1 MKIGQNRSSF
11 IQVLLKIW
19 EDEDLTL
26 PQKSIMNFIWS
37 ITAHK
42 DENKAII
49 VSKVLEKITG
59 LDRSNVYRN
68 TKSLEDMGYISK
80 KMVNTEHSSHKV
92 TEYTL
97 NLPYLISKYEKKG
110 MRVELSTDEENEKN
124 IKNVKKVEK
133 TLDKTTQKPYTYMS
147 AEEKKKK
154 EERER
159 EERRAYSI
167 RLAEERNKNL
177 KNYPY
182 RKKEN

>member
-1 MKIGQNRSSF
+1 MKIEKYYTSF
-11 IQVLLKIW
+11 TQVPLEIW
-19 EDEDLTL
+19 RDEDLTL

-42 DENKAII
+42 DDNKAII
-49 VSKVLEKITG
+49 QSKILEEITG

-68 TKSLEDMGYISK
+68 TKSLEEMGYFSK
-80 KMVNTEHSSHKV
+80 KTVKSEHSLYKV

-97 NLPYLISKYEKKG
+97 NLPYLLSKYEKKG
-110 MRVELSTDEENEKN
+110 MRVKLSTDEENE
-124 IKNVKKVEK
+124 KNVKKVEK
-133 TLDKTTQKPYTYMS
+133 TLDKTTPKPYNNVS
-147 AEEKKKK
+147 ED
-154 EERER
+154 
-159 EERRAYSI
+159 ERRTYSI

>member
-1 MKIGQNRSSF
+1 MKIGQNHSSF

-110 MRVELSTDEENEKN
+110 MRVELSTDEKSE
-124 IKNVKKVEK
+124 KNVKKVEK
-133 TLDKTTQKPYTYMS
+133 TLDKTTPRPYNYMS
-147 AEEKKKK
+147 ED
-154 EERER
+154 
-159 EERRAYSI
+159 ERREYSI
-167 RLAEERNKNL
+167 RLAEERNRNL

>member
-1 MKIGQNRSSF
+1 MKIGQNHSSF

-110 MRVELSTDEENEKN
+110 MRVELSTDEKSE
-124 IKNVKKVEK
+124 KNVKKVEK
-133 TLDKTTQKPYTYMS
+133 TLDKTTPRPYNYMS
-147 AEEKKKK
+147 ED
-154 EERER
+154 
-159 EERRAYSI
+159 ERREYSI
-167 RLAEERNKNL
+167 RLAEERNRNL

-182 RKKEN
+182 RKREN

>member
-42 DENKAII
+42 DETKAII

-97 NLPYLISKYEKKG
+97 NLPYLLSKYEKKG

-124 IKNVKKVEK
+124 VKKVEK
-133 TLDKTTQKPYTYMS
+133 TLDKTTPKPYTYIS
-147 AEEKKKK
+147 ED
-154 EERER
+154 
-159 EERRAYSI
+159 ERRAYSI

-182 RKKEN
+182 RKREN

>member
-1 MKIGQNRSSF
+1 MKIEKYYTSF
-11 IQVLLKIW
+11 TQVPLEIW
-19 EDEDLTL
+19 RDEDLTL

-42 DENKAII
+42 DDNKAII
-49 VSKVLEKITG
+49 QSKILEEITG

-68 TKSLEDMGYISK
+68 TKSLEEMGYFSK
-80 KMVNTEHSSHKV
+80 KTVKSEHSLYKV

-97 NLPYLISKYEKKG
+97 NLPYLLSKYEKKG
-110 MRVELSTDEENEKN
+110 MRVKLSTDEENE
-124 IKNVKKVEK
+124 KNVKKVEK
-133 TLDKTTQKPYTYMS
+133 TLDKTTPKPYNYMS
-147 AEEKKKK
+147 ED
-154 EERER
+154 
-159 EERRAYSI
+159 ERRAYSI

>member
-59 LDRSNVYRN
+59 LNRSNVYRN
-68 TKSLEDMGYISK
+68 TKGLEDMGYISK

-110 MRVELSTDEENEKN
+110 MRVELSTDEKSE
-124 IKNVKKVEK
+124 KNVKKVEK
-133 TLDKTTQKPYTYMS
+133 TLDKTTPKPYNYMS
-147 AEEKKKK
+147 ED
-154 EERER
+154 
-159 EERRAYSI
+159 ERREYSI
-167 RLAEERNKNL
+167 RLAEERNRNL

-182 RKKEN
+182 RKREN

>member
-1 MKIGQNRSSF
+1 MKIGQNHSSF

-124 IKNVKKVEK
+124 TKNVKKVEK
-133 TLDKTTQKPYTYMS
+133 TLDKTAQKPYTYMS
-147 AEEKKKK
+147 EEEKMAETKSFIEKRIK
-154 EERER
+154 E
-159 EERRAYSI
+159 I
-167 RLAEERNKNL
+167 

>member
-97 NLPYLISKYEKKG
+97 NLPYLLSKYEKKG

-124 IKNVKKVEK
+124 VKKVEK
-133 TLDKTTQKPYTYMS
+133 TLDKTTQRPYTYMN
-147 AEEKKKK
+147 ED
-154 EERER
+154 
-159 EERRAYSI
+159 ERRAYSI

>member
-1 MKIGQNRSSF
+1 MKIEKYYTSF
-11 IQVLLKIW
+11 TQVPLEIW
-19 EDEDLTL
+19 RDEDLTL

-42 DENKAII
+42 DDNKAII
-49 VSKVLEKITG
+49 QSKILEEITG

-68 TKSLEDMGYISK
+68 TKSLEEMGYFSK
-80 KMVNTEHSSHKV
+80 KTVKTEHSLYKV

-97 NLPYLISKYEKKG
+97 NLPYLLSKYEKKG
-110 MRVELSTDEENEKN
+110 MRVKLSTDEENE
-124 IKNVKKVEK
+124 KNVKKVEK
-133 TLDKTTQKPYTYMS
+133 TLDKTTQRPYNYIS
-147 AEEKKKK
+147 ED
-154 EERER
+154 
-159 EERRAYSI
+159 ERRAYSI

>member
-1 MKIGQNRSSF
+1 MKIGQNHSSF

-110 MRVELSTDEENEKN
+110 MRVELSTDEKSE
-124 IKNVKKVEK
+124 KNVKKVEK
-133 TLDKTTQKPYTYMS
+133 TLDKTTPRPYNYMS
-147 AEEKKKK
+147 ED
-154 EERER
+154 
-159 EERRAYSI
+159 ERREYSI
-167 RLAEERNKNL
+167 RLVEERNKNL

>member
-1 MKIGQNRSSF
+1 MKIEKYYTSF
-11 IQVLLKIW
+11 TQVPLEIW
-19 EDEDLTL
+19 RDEDLTL

-42 DENKAII
+42 DDNKAII
-49 VSKVLEKITG
+49 QSKILEEITG

-68 TKSLEDMGYISK
+68 TKSLEDMGYFSK
-80 KMVNTEHSSHKV
+80 KTVKTEHSLYKV

-97 NLPYLISKYEKKG
+97 NLPYLLSKYEKKG
-110 MRVELSTDEENEKN
+110 MRVKLSTDEENE
-124 IKNVKKVEK
+124 KNVKKVEK
-133 TLDKTTQKPYTYMS
+133 TLDKTTQRPYTYMN
-147 AEEKKKK
+147 ED
-154 EERER
+154 ERK
-159 EERRAYSI
+159 AYSI

>member
-80 KMVNTEHSSHKV
+80 KMVNTEQSSHKV

-110 MRVELSTDEENEKN
+110 MRIKLSTDEENEKN
-124 IKNVKKVEK
+124 VKKIEK
-133 TLDKTTQKPYTYMS
+133 TLDKTTPKPYTYMS
-147 AEEKKKK
+147 ED
-154 EERER
+154 
-159 EERRAYSI
+159 ERRTYSI

>member
-80 KMVNTEHSSHKV
+80 KMVNTEQSSHKV

-97 NLPYLISKYEKKG
+97 NLPYLISKYENNG
-110 MRVELSTDEENEKN
+110 MRVELSTDEESE
-124 IKNVKKVEK
+124 KNVKKVEK
-133 TLDKTTQKPYTYMS
+133 TLDKTTPKPYNNVS
-147 AEEKKKK
+147 ED
-154 EERER
+154 ERK
-159 EERRAYSI
+159 AYSI

>member
-110 MRVELSTDEENEKN
+110 MRVELGTDEENEKN
-124 IKNVKKVEK
+124 TKNVKKVEK
-133 TLDKTTQKPYTYMS
+133 TLDKTAPKPYTYIS
-147 AEEKKKK
+147 ED
-154 EERER
+154 
-159 EERRAYSI
+159 ERREYSI

-182 RKKEN
+182 RKREN

>member
-1 MKIGQNRSSF
+1 MKIGQNHSSF

-97 NLPYLISKYEKKG
+97 NLPYLLSKYEKKG
-110 MRVELSTDEENEKN
+110 MRVELGTDEENK
-124 IKNVKKVEK
+124 KNVKKVEK
-133 TLDKTTQKPYTYMS
+133 TLDKTTPKPYTYMS
-147 AEEKKKK
+147 ED
-154 EERER
+154 
-159 EERRAYSI
+159 ERREYSI
-167 RLAEERNKNL
+167 RLAEERNRNL

-182 RKKEN
+182 RKREN

>member
-97 NLPYLISKYEKKG
+97 NLPYLLSKYEKKG

-124 IKNVKKVEK
+124 VKKVEK
-133 TLDKTTQKPYTYMS
+133 TLDKTTQKPYTYVS

-154 EERER
+154 EEKER

-182 RKKEN
+182 RKREN

>member
-11 IQVLLKIW
+11 IQVLLKIL

-26 PQKSIMNFIWS
+26 AQKGILNFIWS
-37 ITAHK
+37 ITAHR
-42 DENKAII
+42 DGNKAII
-49 VSKVLEKITG
+49 LSKVLEKITG
-59 LDRSNVYRN
+59 LTRMNIYNNIKR
-68 TKSLEDMGYISK
+68 LEELGYISK
-80 KMVNTEHSSHKV
+80 ALVKTEYSTNKV

-124 IKNVKKVEK
+124 VKKVEK
-133 TLDKTTQKPYTYMS
+133 TLDKTTPKPYNYMS
-147 AEEKKKK
+147 ED
-154 EERER
+154 
-159 EERRAYSI
+159 ERRAYSI

>member
-1 MKIGQNRSSF
+1 MKIGQNHSSF

-110 MRVELSTDEENEKN
+110 MRVELSTDEKSE
-124 IKNVKKVEK
+124 KNVKKVEK
-133 TLDKTTQKPYTYMS
+133 TLDKTTPKPYNYMS
-147 AEEKKKK
+147 ED
-154 EERER
+154 
-159 EERRAYSI
+159 ERRAYSI

>member
-42 DENKAII
+42 DENNAII

-110 MRVELSTDEENEKN
+110 MRVELSTDEENK
-124 IKNVKKVEK
+124 KNVKKVEK
-133 TLDKTTQKPYTYMS
+133 TLDKTTPKPYNYMS
-147 AEEKKKK
+147 ED
-154 EERER
+154 
-159 EERRAYSI
+159 ERRAYSI
-167 RLAEERNKNL
+167 RLVEERNKNL

>member
-80 KMVNTEHSSHKV
+80 KMVKTEHSSHKV

-97 NLPYLISKYEKKG
+97 NLPYLLSKYEKKG
-110 MRVELSTDEENEKN
+110 MRVELSTDEESEKN
-124 IKNVKKVEK
+124 TKNVKKVEK
-133 TLDKTTQKPYTYMS
+133 TLDKTAQRTYTYMN
-147 AEEKKKK
+147 ED
-154 EERER
+154 ERK
-159 EERRAYSI
+159 AYSI